1 MLIEYNPTHHR
12 AGAARPRAEGGQ
24 KLAGHASISNTAR
37 YAHCEMDEL
46 REAVEIVEITHTGPT
61 PVPALV
67 AID

>member
-1 MLIEYNPTHHR
+1 LSTILHTNAPER
-12 AGAARPRAEGGQ
+12 RDQGAEGGQ
-24 KLAGHASISNTAR
+24 KLAGHASISSTAR

-46 REAVEIVEITHTGPT
+46 REAVEIVQITHTGPT